1 MAKILV
7 ADDARIMRNILR
19 VILEKNGH
27 EVVGEAG
34 SGAEAVKLYS
44 ELRPDVV
51 TLDIHMEPMNGIDC
65 LKKLREMDGSV
76 KVLMVSAIG
85 QQVKIDE
92 ALSLGALGY
101 VTKPFQQ
108 NEIDWQIKKVLKV

>member
-19 VILEKNGH
+19 VILEKSGH
-27 EVVGEAG
+27 EVIGEAANG
-34 SGAEAVKLYS
+34 EEAIELYG
-44 ELRPDVV
+44 ELQPDLV
-51 TLDIHMEPMNGIDC
+51 TLDIHMEPVDGISC
-65 LKKLREMDGSV
+65 LRKLREIDDSARV
-76 KVLMVSAIG
+76 IMVSAIG

-108 NEIDWQIKKVLKV
+108 TEIDWQVKKALES

>member
-27 EVVGEAG
+27 EVVGEAA
-34 SGAEAVKLYS
+34 SGQEAVQLYGQ
-44 ELRPDVV
+44 LQPDLV
-51 TLDIHMEPMNGIDC
+51 TLDIHMEPIDGISC
-65 LKKLREMDGSV
+65 LKQLKEMDAAAR
-76 KVLMVSAIG
+76 VLMVSAIG

-101 VTKPFQQ
+101 VTKPFQK
-108 NEIDWQIKKVLKV
+108 NEIDWQIRKALED